1 MEIKE
6 HILTTAIELFLKEG
20 VRRVTMDQLAA
31 SLGMSKRTI
40 YELFKNKDELLYE
53 CIENHINKQRLAI
66 MELSVKSE
74 TAVHFYLSVMQIG
87 AANMRSQN
95 PQFVNDVRIY
105 YPKIW
110 ASTLCANRDYNIEQ
124 SSLMLKR
131 GIEEGVFRPNIN
143 IPIISKIIIEFFT
156 LLSNADIF
164 PYHQYPPSEM
174 FEQAMITILRG
185 VSSLKGIEIIDEH
198 MNLQKN

>member
-1 MEIKE
+1 MEVKD

-40 YELFKNKDELLYE
+40 YEIFKNKDELLKE
-53 CIENHINKQRLAI
+53 CIENHITKQREAV
-66 MELSVKSE
+66 MELSAKSE
-74 TAVHFYLSVMQIG
+74 TALHFYLSVLQIG

-105 YPKIW
+105 FPKIW
-110 ASTLCANRDYNIEQ
+110 ASTICANRDYNIEQ

-131 GIEEGVFRPNIN
+131 GIEEGVFRGDLN

-156 LLSNADIF
+156 LLSNSEIF
-164 PYHQYPPSEM
+164 PYHQFPPSEM
-174 FEQAMITILRG
+174 FEQKMITILRG
-185 VSSLKGIEIIDEH
+185 V
-198 MNLQKN
+198 